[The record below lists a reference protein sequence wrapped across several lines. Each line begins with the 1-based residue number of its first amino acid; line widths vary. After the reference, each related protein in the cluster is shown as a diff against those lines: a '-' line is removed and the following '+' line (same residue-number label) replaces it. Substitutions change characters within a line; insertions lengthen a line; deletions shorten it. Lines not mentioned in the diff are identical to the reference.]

1 MLNLITPQYY
11 WPNITSDITE
21 FVKHCSVCQL
31 NKKRKQKRFGLLQQ
45 VPPTSTPFECISV
58 DTVGGFNY
66 YNSTKK
72 FLHIVIDHATR
83 HVWAFPSKN
92 ENSETYINIL
102 KQIFQIQVPVKLLT
116 DRNAAFTSSRFK
128 KFLRNYNVKHLLTTA
143 HHPQTNGKVERVNQS
158 LVTRL
163 KCKVNS
169 TSTKVPWTKLLE
181 SVTNEYNL
189 TPHSITKYPPAYLL
203 LGTLPYDSPIGQNSY
218 YEPVNEAHNLA
229 LQRTID
235 YHNKNKIRYDA
246 RFVDKKFNPGDL
258 VVYEE
263 FHYPNTRKLTPPF
276 SGPYEVIK
284 QCSEYL
290 RISHGDDVR
299 LRCDDDREEER
310 IGNDRE
316 RDRDRDRDRKRRR
329 SCSPEQPRGPPPKR
343 TCLLGSPP
351 RHIREAEETKRWQEE
366 MKMLQQQQPGFEIRL
381 SPDPEEGSSAHFK
394 PNFYQETLLNSP
406 SPKKRPPNPETSNSF
421 HVNTSNSY
429 PRESPSKVYIYD
441 DDEFIEIDLPPPPPT
456 KQEPPEEF
464 HWDNVR
470 SMTRHEENHI
480 KPFHENSQ
488 QDLDFT
494 SDVKFDETT
503 QFSEMES
510 STDCP
515 PNLSPSQTS
524 IHDFKDNDE
533 ASSQGLAKIKE
544 EKFSDEETNA
554 SSQEAPAP
562 PIVIPSHLPP
572 KQREL
577 LKRVLHNNQKKKTA
591 SDAPGSP
598 NANEGTD
605 IEIKKEE
612 SDVEEK
618 VESQSKDYKWYSS
631 EDDDDDDDTVQPLT
645 AVLKRI
651 QQDPPSKPIV
661 QETKPSLKLL
671 DMFEH
676 IQRKGKS
683 QESSNG
689 QAQQQKQSQ
698 NQFWE
703 NLFGGK
709 PPSLP
714 LPVTNSNNPPPS
726 EPKRRTLLP
735 DPILPP
741 AKVELMAPKES
752 VEIKDPR
759 LKNRD
764 PRKLANM
771 PVPAPKVAT
780 FDQKNDP
787 VTAPSVLAQNAIIV
801 KSIPAVS
808 SDPSKESIPYKL
820 RGISAKPP
828 NYTPLI
834 HASQSNPNLLKDPR
848 LRKHLN
854 PNTNS
859 DVIGNGKDP
868 VITKP
873 PVQSKSIPPIP
884 ELLLKYEPLKAI
896 NIFET
901 SSSKPAVKAE
911 EPKSPVVYD
920 PRRIRR
926 DSRSNSGSDT
936 PPHLTI
942 VDTVP
947 EEKPA
952 PVLENEKEFVEEKKW
967 LPPVLERSWA
977 PPVLERNWASI
988 VEKTEEKTEIDGE
1001 PSLKLETS
1009 GKSPP
1014 KKSPSSPPPTK
1025 EEFITVIK
1033 KEPTPVATSNTH
1045 PIVPPLIIKKVKP
1058 TPPASHLPR
1067 AIADPRMARLH
1078 DRNSRSLVSSDT
1090 NSKSFVERK
1099 KLTTPAEPTKTTV
1112 NAAADSS
1119 NSSEM
1124 PESVNLTESQKASAE
1139 EASDKASKEEE
1150 LKSAKSIPK
1159 KRRLSD
1165 KSDEKKKTVHR
1176 NRKSSMDYAS
1186 PLNSC
1191 DASKDSKSLGYNSYN
1206 QRPKRTVPPHNER
1219 MSPNSGVSSS
1229 LMEMSDNSMPEFVLS
1244 DSSNLE
1250 CDNSSDVNLRDR
1262 FKTIDPTAS
1271 PFC

>member
-1 MLNLITPQYY
+1 MDDDNESSQSTDDTVDLEEGEILDSGAEEEEEKDFSKSSLKEALDKSLVQ
-11 WPNITSDITE
+11 NIE
-21 FVKHCSVCQL
+21 QL
-31 NKKRKQKRFGLLQQ
+31 ANHKGNAKSEGSPDCKAASSRKQKKMAANYMDPDRIDDESDEEDGWFPGSPKYKSKYNDKPVDYRMELEAYRGT
-45 VPPTSTPFECISV
+45 PPSSPERKRRDEKSR
-58 DTVGGFNY
+58 
-66 YNSTKK
+66 KK
-72 FLHIVIDHATR
+72 KSSKKSKKTR
-83 HVWAFPSKN
+83 KTIRRKDIKGVRVAK
-92 ENSETYINIL
+92 Y
-102 KQIFQIQVPVKLLT
+102 KK
-116 DRNAAFTSSRFK
+116 DAARGRICKFFKEGKCAKGSDCMYSHSAPPPPFK
-128 KFLRNYNVKHLLTTA
+128 KKELCKFYL
-143 HHPQTNGKVERVNQS
+143 NGHCNKGKDCLYMHSEFPCKFYHTGSECYAKDDCRFSHAPLNEEMKRV
-158 LVTRL
+158 L
-163 KCKVNS
+163 
-169 TSTKVPWTKLLE
+169 
-181 SVTNEYNL
+181 
-189 TPHSITKYPPAYLL
+189 H
-203 LGTLPYDSPIGQNSY
+203 D
-218 YEPVNEAHNLA
+218 
-229 LQRTID
+229 
-235 YHNKNKIRYDA
+235 
-246 RFVDKKFNPGDL
+246 
-258 VVYEE
+258 
-263 FHYPNTRKLTPPF
+263 
-276 SGPYEVIK
+276 
-284 QCSEYL
+284 YL

-299 LRCDDDREEER
+299 LRCDDDRDEER
-310 IGNDRE
+310 TGNDRE

-381 SPDPEEGSSAHFK
+381 SPNPEEGSSAHFK

-406 SPKKRPPNPETSNSF
+406 SPKKRPPNPETPNSF
-421 HVNTSNSY
+421 HGNTSNNY

-441 DDEFIEIDLPPPPPT
+441 DDEFIEIDLPPPPV

-464 HWDNVR
+464 HWDNVH
-470 SMTRHEENHI
+470 SITQHEENHI

-515 PNLSPSQTS
+515 PNLSPSQAS
-524 IHDFKDNDE
+524 LHDFKDNDE
-533 ASSQGLAKIKE
+533 GSSQGPVKIKE

-598 NANEGTD
+598 SANEGTD
-605 IEIKKEE
+605 SEIKKEE

-618 VESQSKDYKWYSS
+618 VESQPKDYKWYSS

-651 QQDPPSKPIV
+651 QQDPPSKPII

-714 LPVTNSNNPPPS
+714 LPVTNSNNPPSS

-741 AKVELMAPKES
+741 SKMEPVAPKES

-771 PVPAPKVAT
+771 PVPAPKIAT
-780 FDQKNDP
+780 FDQKNDT
-787 VTAPSVLAQNAIIV
+787 VSAASVLTQNAITV
-801 KSIPAVS
+801 KPIPVVS
-808 SDPSKESIPYKL
+808 ADPSKESIPYKL

-854 PNTNS
+854 PNANS
-859 DVIGNGKDP
+859 DVIGNGKET
-868 VITKP
+868 VTAKP
-873 PVQSKSIPPIP
+873 PVQTKGIPPIP

-901 SSSKPAVKAE
+901 SSKSAVKAE
-911 EPKSPVVYD
+911 EPKPAIVYD

-942 VDTVP
+942 VDTIS

-952 PVLENEKEFVEEKKW
+952 PVLENEREFVEEKKW
-967 LPPVLERSWA
+967 LPPVLERNWA

-988 VEKTEEKTEIDGE
+988 VDKTEIKTEINEE

-1009 GKSPP
+1009 RKSSP
-1014 KKSPSSPPPTK
+1014 KKSPSPPPSTK

-1033 KEPTPVATSNTH
+1033 KEPSPIATSNTH

-1078 DRNSRSLVSSDT
+1078 DRNSRPLVSSDI
-1090 NSKSFVERK
+1090 NSKSIVERK
-1099 KLTTPAEPTKTTV
+1099 KVTTPAEPPKTTDNV
-1112 NAAADSS
+1112 AADTS
-1119 NSSEM
+1119 NSSEI
-1124 PESVNLTESQKASAE
+1124 PKSVNLVESQKESVE
-1139 EASDKASKEEE
+1139 EVSDKASKEEKS
-1150 LKSAKSIPK
+1150 KSAKSIPK

-1165 KSDEKKKTVHR
+1165 KSDEKKRTVHR

-1186 PLNSC
+1186 PLNSY

-1206 QRPKRTVPPHNER
+1206 QRPKRTVPTHSER
-1219 MSPNSGVSSS
+1219 MSPNSGVSSTLTEVPDS
-1229 LMEMSDNSMPEFVLS
+1229 SMPEFVLS

>member
-1 MLNLITPQYY
+1 MTTSLSKLSLCDDNESSQSTDDTMDLEEGEILDSGAEEEEEEKDFSKSSLKEALDKSLVQ
-11 WPNITSDITE
+11 NIE
-21 FVKHCSVCQL
+21 QLANHKGNVKSEESPIR
-31 NKKRKQKRFGLLQQ
+31 KAAPSRKQKKMAANYLDPDRIDDESEEEDGWFPGSPKYKSKYNDKPVDYRMELEAYRGT
-45 VPPTSTPFECISV
+45 PPSSPERKRRDEKSR
-58 DTVGGFNY
+58 
-66 YNSTKK
+66 KK
-72 FLHIVIDHATR
+72 KSSKKSKKTR
-83 HVWAFPSKN
+83 KTIRRKDIKGVRVAK
-92 ENSETYINIL
+92 Y
-102 KQIFQIQVPVKLLT
+102 KK
-116 DRNAAFTSSRFK
+116 DAARGRICKFFKEGKCAKGSDCMYSHHSAPPFK
-128 KFLRNYNVKHLLTTA
+128 KKELCKFYL
-143 HHPQTNGKVERVNQS
+143 NGHCNKGKDCLYMHSEFPCKFYHTGSECYAKEDCRFSHAPLNEEMKRV
-158 LVTRL
+158 L
-163 KCKVNS
+163 
-169 TSTKVPWTKLLE
+169 
-181 SVTNEYNL
+181 
-189 TPHSITKYPPAYLL
+189 H
-203 LGTLPYDSPIGQNSY
+203 D
-218 YEPVNEAHNLA
+218 
-229 LQRTID
+229 
-235 YHNKNKIRYDA
+235 
-246 RFVDKKFNPGDL
+246 
-258 VVYEE
+258 
-263 FHYPNTRKLTPPF
+263 
-276 SGPYEVIK
+276 
-284 QCSEYL
+284 YL

-299 LRCDDDREEER
+299 LRCDDDRDDER
-310 IGNDRE
+310 GGNDRE
-316 RDRDRDRDRKRRR
+316 RDRDRDRKRRR
-329 SCSPEQPRGPPPKR
+329 SCSPEPRVQPPKR

-366 MKMLQQQQPGFEIRL
+366 MKMLQQQQPGFEIHL
-381 SPDPEEGSSAHFK
+381 SPDREEGSSAHFK

-406 SPKKRPPNPETSNSF
+406 SPKKRPPNSEAPNSF
-421 HVNTSNSY
+421 HGSTSNNY
-429 PRESPSKVYIYD
+429 NHESPSKVYIYD
-441 DDEFIEIDLPPPPPT
+441 DDEFIEIDLPPPTT

-470 SMTRHEENHI
+470 SMTHHEENHL

-515 PNLSPSQTS
+515 PNLSPNQTS
-524 IHDFKDNDE
+524 TIDFNNDE
-533 ASSQGLAKIKE
+533 ASNQGSIKIKE
-544 EKFSDEETNA
+544 EKFSDEEAN
-554 SSQEAPAP
+554 SSNQEAPAP

-577 LKRVLHNNQKKKTA
+577 LKRVLHNNQKKKTT

-598 NANEGTD
+598 SATEGTETD
-605 IEIKKEE
+605 IKKEE

-618 VESQSKDYKWYSS
+618 VESQPKEYKWYSS
-631 EDDDDDDDTVQPLT
+631 EDEDDDDDTVQPLT

-651 QQDPPSKPIV
+651 QQDPPSKPVV
-661 QETKPSLKLL
+661 QETKPSLKIL

-689 QAQQQKQSQ
+689 QVQQQKQSQ

-714 LPVTNSNNPPPS
+714 LPGKNSNNPPPS

-735 DPILPP
+735 DPILPST
-741 AKVELMAPKES
+741 KVEPVAPKEAP
-752 VEIKDPR
+752 EIKDPR

-764 PRKLANM
+764 PRKLVNV
-771 PVPAPKVAT
+771 PVPAPKIT
-780 FDQKNDP
+780 PLDKKND
-787 VTAPSVLAQNAIIV
+787 SVSASPILPQNAAAV
-801 KSIPAVS
+801 KPSAVS
-808 SDPSKESIPYKL
+808 SEPSKESIPYKL

-828 NYTPLI
+828 NYSPLI
-834 HASQSNPNLLKDPR
+834 HASQSNPSLLKDPR

-854 PNTNS
+854 PNTNNE
-859 DVIGNGKDP
+859 VIGNGKDSVVP
-868 VITKP
+868 KP
-873 PVQSKSIPPIP
+873 IVQSKGIPPIP
-884 ELLLKYEPLKAI
+884 ELLLKYEPSKAI
-896 NIFET
+896 NIFES
-901 SSSKPAVKAE
+901 SSSKPAVKTE
-911 EPKSPVVYD
+911 EPKPPIVYD

-942 VDTVP
+942 VDTAP
-947 EEKPA
+947 EEKSV

-967 LPPVLERSWA
+967 LPPVLERNWA
-977 PPVLERNWASI
+977 PPVLERSWTSV
-988 VEKTEEKTEIDGE
+988 VEKTEVKEISEE
-1001 PSLKLETS
+1001 PLKLETS
-1009 GKSPP
+1009 EKSPP
-1014 KKSPSSPPPTK
+1014 KKSPSPPPSTK

-1033 KEPTPVATSNTH
+1033 KEPSPVTTNSAH

-1078 DRNSRSLVSSDT
+1078 NRNSRPLVSSDT
-1090 NSKSFVERK
+1090 NSKSIVERK
-1099 KLTTPAEPTKTTV
+1099 KLTVPTESTKMIVNTFAE
-1112 NAAADSS
+1112 SS
-1119 NSSEM
+1119 NSSEI
-1124 PESVNLTESQKASAE
+1124 PETVNPTESQKASPE
-1139 EASDKASKEEE
+1139 ETSEKASKEEKP
-1150 LKSAKSIPK
+1150 KSAKSIPK

-1191 DASKDSKSLGYNSYN
+1191 DALKDSKSSGYNSYN

-1219 MSPNSGVSSS
+1219 LSPNSGVSSS
-1229 LMEMSDNSMPEFVLS
+1229 LLEMSDNSMPEFVLS